1 MLYSPL
7 EQFEIVPLFS
17 FIVGSKLAFTN
28 SSLFV
33 LLTIFVIVC
42 FFHVSTFESTLAP
55 NRWQTTS
62 EMIYEFV
69 QGMLHEAL
77 GGKGSRFF
85 PFIFTTFV
93 FIFFAN
99 VLGMVPYTFTVTSHL
114 IFTFALGMTTFVSL
128 NIIGFKI
135 HGLHF
140 FSLFLPPGAPLALAP
155 LLVPIE
161 LIYYVFRV
169 VALAVR
175 LFANMM
181 AGHTLLKILATFAWK
196 MIAAGGV
203 FYIIQ
208 LFPMVV
214 IIAITGLELAI
225 AFLQAYVWT
234 TLVCL
239 YLSDAINL
247 H

>member
-33 LLTIFVIVC
+33 LLTIFVIAC

-93 FIFFAN
+93 FIF
-99 VLGMVPYTFTVTSHL
+99 LLM
-114 IFTFALGMTTFVSL
+114 
-128 NIIGFKI
+128 
-135 HGLHF
+135 
-140 FSLFLPPGAPLALAP
+140 FLVWSRIPSQL
-155 LLVPIE
+155 
-161 LIYYVFRV
+161 RV
-169 VALAVR
+169 
-175 LFANMM
+175 
-181 AGHTLLKILATFAWK
+181 I
-196 MIAAGGV
+196 
-203 FYIIQ
+203 
-208 LFPMVV
+208 
-214 IIAITGLELAI
+214 
-225 AFLQAYVWT
+225 
-234 TLVCL
+234 
-239 YLSDAINL
+239 
-247 H
+247 

>member
-33 LLTIFVIVC
+33 LLTIFVIAC

-161 LIYYVFRV
+161 LISYVFRV

-181 AGHTLLKILATFAWK
+181 AGHTLVKILSGFAWT
-196 MIAAGGV
+196 MLSVGGV
-203 FYIIQ
+203 LAVASFIP
-208 LFPMVV
+208 F
-214 IIAITGLELAI
+214 AIVFALTGLEIGVAC
-225 AFLQAYVWT
+225 LQAYVFT
-234 TLVCL
+234 ILTCI
-239 YLSDAINL
+239 YLNDAINL